1 MDRRAGPAQLAPV
14 PVELGPAVRRLPQLS
29 RAGPPGRSPHV
40 NALSALQRAVRRGL
54 GRALSREGLV
64 AFGLLHG
71 TVVDAE
77 TGEPLAYSIVSLH
90 PGAAEHFTDQAGAF
104 TFTHVS
110 PGTYR
115 LVVRQIGYVP
125 ADTTVVVGPES
136 DLSIRIT
143 LRRVAVEL
151 PPITVTGALTCV
163 QPGPPDS
170 VVTPAL
176 AAVFDQLLENA
187 RRYRLLADS
196 FPFSFVLERAYSSD
210 RKPPFEVDTINQR
223 SVDER
228 RGYRPGHVI
237 DDGTGPWRDR
247 RVVLLPGLEELAD
260 SAFVSAHCFRLAG
273 RDTTE
278 GETLIRV
285 DFEPA
290 ATLRSS
296 DVGGAAY
303 LDMGSYQ
310 LRYTRVRL
318 TRPQRDLPGVLG
330 LVATVRFRQIAP
342 GVVLQDHVRVVRT
355 LPGRIEQIEQQRL
368 LSVHFQRPFVEAP
381 KEKE

>member
-1 MDRRAGPAQLAPV
+1 V
-14 PVELGPAVRRLPQLS
+14 
-29 RAGPPGRSPHV
+29 
-40 NALSALQRAVRRGL
+40 
-54 GRALSREGLV
+54 GRALSRQGVV

-110 PGTYR
+110 AGTYR

-163 QPGPPDS
+163 QPGPPDA

-176 AAVFDQLLENA
+176 ASVFDQLLENA
-187 RRYRLLADS
+187 RRYRLLVDS
-196 FPFSFVLERAYSSD
+196 FPFSFVLERAYTSTGEA
-210 RKPPFEVDTINQR
+210 RTVDTIGQT
-223 SVDER
+223 SADER
-228 RGYRPGHVI
+228 RRYRAGAVI
-237 DDGTGPWRDR
+237 EWGTGPFAGDR
-247 RVVLLPGLEELAD
+247 IVRLPALDQFAD
-260 SAFVSAHCFRLAG
+260 SGFVHSHCFRLAG

-278 GETLIRV
+278 GATFIRI

-290 ATLRSS
+290 ARIHSP
-296 DVGGAAY
+296 DVAGAAY
-303 LDMGSYQ
+303 LDERSYQ
-310 LRYTRVRL
+310 LRYTRVSL
-318 TRPQRDLPGVLG
+318 TRPERGLRGVLG
-330 LVATVRFRQIAP
+330 LVATTRFREIVP
-342 GVVLQDHVRVVRT
+342 GIVLHDHVRAVTR
-355 LPGRIEQIEQQRL
+355 LPGRMERVEEQRL
-368 LSVHFQRPFVEAP
+368 LAVQFARPFVQAP
-381 KEKE
+381 KER